1 MSSVNLNVIEWNGLC
16 DKHGPFR
23 AKGMVINGQ
32 RRGGP
37 CGECLA
43 EREKADS
50 AENESRVRAAKARRI
65 KNLLG
70 SSGIPPRFIG
80 RTFENFRVDDG
91 NTGQAEA
98 LMMCEAYATDFETV
112 MEEGTSAVL
121 VGNPGTGK
129 THLAAA
135 IAQVVINSGRS
146 VHFTTVGRLLRK
158 IKSTYGKDSEMTEEQ
173 AIRSYL
179 DPDLLIIDE
188 VGVQRGTEA
197 ERFILTEV
205 IGQRYENMRP
215 MVVMGNCTEAEIMNH
230 LGDRLVSRLQ
240 EGGGPFIACDWQD
253 YRGQVHLDETRARR
267 KVKPVDW
274 DASE

>member
-1 MSSVNLNVIEWNGLC
+1 MNSVDLNVVEWDAVC

-50 AENESRVRAAKARRI
+50 AESESRVRAAKARRI
-65 KNLLG
+65 KQLLG

-80 RTFENFRVDDG
+80 RTFENFRVGDG
-91 NTGQAEA
+91 NPGQAEA
-98 LMMCEAYATDFETV
+98 LMMCEGYATGFEIA

-188 VGVQRGTEA
+188 VGVQRGTA
-197 ERFILTEV
+197 EELFILTEV

-215 MVVMGNCTEAEIMNH
+215 MVVMGNCTEEELINH
-230 LGDRLVSRLQ
+230 LGDRLVPRLQ
-240 EGGGPFIACDWQD
+240 EGGGPFIVCDWQD
-253 YRGQVHLDETRARR
+253 YRGKVHLDETRARR

>member
-1 MSSVNLNVIEWNGLC
+1 MSSVNLNVIEWDAVC

-23 AKGMVINGQ
+23 AKGMLIDGA
-32 RRGGP
+32 RRGGV
-37 CGECLA
+37 CSACIG

-50 AENESRVRAAKARRI
+50 IESEARTRAAKARRI
-65 KNLLG
+65 AHLLG

-80 RTFENFRVDDG
+80 RTFENFHVDGG
-91 NTGQAEA
+91 NPGQADA
-98 LMMCEAYATDFETV
+98 LTMCSAYATDFEV
-112 MEEGTSAVL
+112 AMEEGTSAVL

-158 IKSTYGKDSEMTEEQ
+158 VKSTYGKDSEMTEDQ
-173 AIRSYL
+173 AIKSFL

-188 VGVQRGTEA
+188 VGVQRGTAE

-215 MVVMGNCTEAEIMNH
+215 MVVMGNCTEEDLVNY

-274 DASE
+274 EASE